1 MFRFLSRS
9 SSNVTRRYL
18 VPRYSREF
26 HFASTQFA
34 KCLVDLPD
42 PDMAKMRQDA
52 IAFMETFDAK
62 SWYNDPVRTL
72 IRGKPWGHQSGV
84 GGSTIKSIDAFSREN
99 GIQIYSSSEEV
110 DEVIVHL
117 KQFIPEKDYRDK
129 ARAIEDELLRD
140 YAGVLIG
147 NQALDFLKQDGVT
160 EIGEWAQAAIV
171 ERRLADK
178 MLADEA
184 SGIIE
189 ISREPA
195 FVGCVSNFSNFL
207 DLSRKVLRNIEA
219 GVPVVIPS
227 RSNTSQHMFRWC
239 QLLINLME
247 KHGLDTGLVTYLA
260 AGRKEKNRVMQEFL
274 QSPFYLTSSRET
286 AASIKEINTNL
297 MASTGG
303 PNTMVA
309 TDLHP
314 NLIKAA
320 TLSTLIENS
329 GQCTAMRH
337 LALGKGT
344 NLEEISASFVS
355 EASFVNDSLQ
365 SLKEG
370 KFAALFKEQPF
381 SLEESYS
388 KIGELPI
395 AVRVNKTLPSESE
408 IDEHWRE
415 TYLDVTPD
423 FDLES
428 KDDIQ
433 KLCRWL
439 NEHQPISCAV
449 NGVDSPLKLFREI
462 FEGSALVVYTMGS
475 ADNPA
480 LTAQARPQEGEIFGE
495 FPPRHELRKYTKF
508 PMVVPSP
515 GPAYNAKYSDEH
527 LLKNS
532 KRQFPRARLD
542 KIVSMFT
549 CPKHRGYTQVV
560 MEYLIDAC
568 SENPKTGGLIPNES
582 RTCLYGLQKPPSGT
596 HSVIRSDN
604 LNSIIVRLIPFL
616 ATNAADLD
624 NSISVSSS
632 NPDVVKL
639 LKEVKIDARQENEEQ
654 FEKWAAV
661 EKPWNI
667 LRADYDTE
675 EFALA
680 GQFVSLLFPLGHVKS
695 TKPNDA
701 EFVRYLA
708 QSSKWLKLA

>member
-1 MFRFLSRS
+1 MLGAISRLS
-9 SSNVTRRYL
+9 SSATRRS
-18 VPRYSREF
+18 VACRFSREF
-26 HFASTQFA
+26 HFASKQFA
-34 KCLVDLPD
+34 KCLVDLPE
-42 PDMAKMRQDA
+42 PDMVKMRQDA
-52 IAFMETFDAK
+52 VAFMEAFDSN
-62 SWYNDPVRTL
+62 SWYSDPVRTL
-72 IRGKPWGHQSGV
+72 IRGKPGSHASGE

-99 GIQIYSSSEEV
+99 GVQIYSCSEEV
-110 DEVIVHL
+110 DEVIAHL
-117 KQFIPEKDYRDK
+117 KQFTPEKDYREK
-129 ARAIEDELLRD
+129 ARAVEDELLAEH
-140 YAGVLIG
+140 AGLLIG

-160 EIGEWAQAAIV
+160 ELGEWAQAAIV
-171 ERRLADK
+171 ERRLTDN
-178 MLADEA
+178 MLDDEA
-184 SGIIE
+184 RGIVE
-189 ISREPA
+189 ICRDPA

-227 RSNTSQHMFRWC
+227 RSNTSQHMYRWC
-239 QLLINLME
+239 QLLLQLME

-260 AGRKEKNRVMQEFL
+260 ANRKEKNRVMEQFL
-274 QSPFYLTSSRET
+274 ESPFYLTSSRET

-309 TDLHP
+309 TEMHP
-314 NLIKAA
+314 KLMQAA

-344 NLEEISASFVS
+344 NLEEISACFKS
-355 EASFVNDSLQ
+355 EANFVKNSLQ

-370 KFAALFKEQPF
+370 KFAALFDEQPF
-381 SLEESYS
+381 TVEDSYS
-388 KIGELPI
+388 KVGELPI
-395 AVRVNKTLPSESE
+395 AVRVNKTLPAENE

-423 FDLES
+423 IDLEN
-428 KDDIQ
+428 KDDIR

-449 NGVDSPLKLFREI
+449 NGVEPPLRLFREI

-475 ADNPA
+475 ASNPA

-515 GPAYNAKYSDEH
+515 GPAYNAKYSDAH
-527 LLKNS
+527 LLEKS
-532 KRQFPRARLD
+532 RKQFPRAKFDRM
-542 KIVSMFT
+542 VSMFT
-549 CPKHRGYTQVV
+549 CPKHRGYTQVII
-560 MEYLIDAC
+560 EYLVDAC
-568 SENPKTGGLIPNES
+568 AENPKTGGLVPDES
-582 RTCLYGLQKPPSGT
+582 RTSLYGLQKPPAET
-596 HSVIRSDN
+596 HSVIRSNN
-604 LNSIIVRLIPFL
+604 LDSVLVRLIPFL
-616 ATNAADLD
+616 ATNAADVD
-624 NSISVSSS
+624 NTISVSSS
-632 NPDVVKL
+632 NADVVKQ
-639 LKEVKIDARQENEEQ
+639 LKEMKIDAREETEEE
-654 FEKWAAV
+654 FKKWAINQ
-661 EKPWNI
+661 EPWNI
-667 LRADYDTE
+667 LHADYDKE

-695 TKPNDA
+695 TKPKDA

-708 QSSKWLKLA
+708 QSSKWLKVA

>member
-1 MFRFLSRS
+1 MLSFVTRS
-9 SSNVTRRYL
+9 STCATRRCL
-18 VPRYSREF
+18 IPRFSREF
-26 HFASTQFA
+26 HFASKQFA

-42 PDMAKMRQDA
+42 PDMTKMRQDA
-52 IAFMETFDAK
+52 IAYMEAFDPK
-62 SWYNDPVRTL
+62 SWYNDPIRTL
-72 IRGKPWGHQSGV
+72 IRGKPGDHLGEN
-84 GGSTIKSIDAFSREN
+84 GSTIKSIDAFSREN
-99 GIQIYSSSEEV
+99 GVQIYSSSEEV
-110 DEVIVHL
+110 DQVIAHL
-117 KQFIPEKDYRDK
+117 KQFTPEKDYRDK
-129 ARAIEDELLRD
+129 ARAIEDELLGKH
-140 YAGVLIG
+140 AGALIG

-160 EIGEWAQAAIV
+160 ELGEWAQAAIV
-171 ERRLADK
+171 ERRLADT

-239 QLLINLME
+239 QLLLSLME

-260 AGRKEKNRVMQEFL
+260 ASRKEKNRVMEEFL

-314 NLIKAA
+314 KLIQAA

-344 NLEEISASFVS
+344 NLEEISASFEV
-355 EASFVNDSLQ
+355 EACLVNDSLQ

-370 KFAALFKEQPF
+370 KFAALFNEQPF

-388 KIGELPI
+388 KVGDLPI

-449 NGVDSPLKLFREI
+449 NGVEPPLKLFREI

-475 ADNPA
+475 ADSPA

-515 GPAYNAKYSDEH
+515 GPAYNAKYSDDY

-532 KRQFPRARLD
+532 RRQFPRAKFDRMA
-542 KIVSMFT
+542 SMFT
-549 CPKHRGYTQVV
+549 CPKHRGYAQVV
-560 MEYLIDAC
+560 IEYLVDAC
-568 SENPKTGGLIPNES
+568 AENPKIGGLIPDES

-604 LNSIIVRLIPFL
+604 LNSVLIRLIPFL
-616 ATNAADLD
+616 ATNAADVD

-632 NPDVVKL
+632 NPDVVKR
-639 LKEVKIDARQENEEQ
+639 LKELKVDVRQENEEE
-654 FEKWAAV
+654 FEKWAAA
-661 EKPWNI
+661 EEPWNI

-695 TKPNDA
+695 TKPNDS

-708 QSSKWLKLA
+708 QSSKWLKIA